1 MLNDLKTRNIS
12 LKGYSAEAKRA
23 EILRYFLKTFEVYDR
38 LFDILTDDSVFYKR
52 PEPLRHPIIFYFGH
66 TAAFYINKLVLAK
79 KMLRINPAFES
90 MFAIG
95 VDEMSWDDLD
105 GAKYDWPSVD
115 AVREYRQKVRD
126 AVCEFIKKE
135 PITLPI
141 DWNSGFWAI
150 LMGCEHERIHL
161 ETSSVLIRQL
171 DVSDVAESTM
181 FTICETSSKA
191 PSNTLLK
198 VKGGGVKLGKKFDDD
213 FYGWDNEYGSFEMEL
228 SDFEASKYLVSNG
241 EFLEFVVSG
250 GYQNPEFWSEE
261 GRRWLEFK
269 KPKHPVFWVETDGG
283 YEYRALTKVI
293 PLPLNWPVDVNCLE
307 AEAFCGWLS
316 AKIGFDVRLPTEAEW
331 YRLRDVSKVMDESGW
346 GLAAPANINLE
357 HFASASP
364 VDMFAHGDFCDV
376 IGNVWQWTKTPIY
389 PFDGFVT
396 HPLYDDF
403 TTPTFDGR
411 HNLIKGGSFIS
422 TGNEVLASSRYA
434 FRRHFFQHA
443 GFRYVR
449 SDNRGEDLSFVYESD
464 KSVSEYLEFH
474 YGDEYFGV
482 QNFPSKI
489 ARIAISQS
497 SDTPQKRALEIGCA
511 VGRLSFELAKVFE
524 SVTGIDFS
532 ARFIKNAVQMKEQG
546 VVKYKIKK
554 EGESYEAREVFASEF
569 GIDEESRERCE
580 FWQGDAC
587 NLKPHFTGYDLI
599 VAANLIDRLYDPKKF
614 LTDIY
619 TRLNERGVLIIASP
633 YSWDEEFTKKEKWL
647 TKDGMESFGAV
658 SEILSERFEP
668 IGNPINVDFVL
679 RESNR
684 KFQHVISEVSC
695 WRKKG

>member
-38 LFDILTDDSVFYKR
+38 LFDILADDSVFYKR

-66 TAAFYINKLVLAK
+66 TATFYINKLVLAK
-79 KMLRINPAFES
+79 KILRINPVFES

-105 GAKYDWPSVD
+105 ERKYEWPSVN
-115 AVREYRQKVRD
+115 AVREYRRQVKDV
-126 AVCEFIKKE
+126 VCEFIKKE
-135 PITLPI
+135 PIVLPI
-141 DWNSGFWAI
+141 DWDSGFWAV

-171 DVSDVAESTM
+171 DVSDVKESPL
-181 FTICETSSKA
+181 FTICDTYGA
-191 PSNTLLK
+191 TPDNLLLK
-198 VKGGGVKLGKKFDDD
+198 VKGGSVKLGKKFDDD
-213 FYGWDNEYGSFEMEL
+213 YYGWDNEYGAFEMEL

-241 EFLEFVVSG
+241 EFLEFVKSG

-261 GRRWLEFK
+261 GEKWLLFK
-269 KPKHPVFWVETDGG
+269 KPEYPVFWIKTDDGFL
-283 YEYRALTKVI
+283 YRALTKNI

-307 AEAFCGWLS
+307 AEAFCAWLS
-316 AKIGFDVRLPTEAEW
+316 DKKGFDLRLPTEAEW
-331 YRLRDVSKVMDESGW
+331 YRLRDVSKVVDEPSFGPSA
-346 GLAAPANINLE
+346 LANINLE
-357 HFASASP
+357 HFASACP
-364 VDMFAHGDFCDV
+364 VDMFANGDFFDI

-422 TGNEVLASSRYA
+422 TGNEALASARYA

-449 SDNRGEDLSFVYESD
+449 SDNRAEDLSFVYESD

-489 ARIAISQS
+489 ARIAISVTS
-497 SDTPQKRALEIGCA
+497 NTPQKKALEIGCA

-532 ARFIKNAVQMKEQG
+532 ARFVKNAVQMKEQG
-546 VVKYKIKK
+546 IVKYKIKK
-554 EGESYEAREVFASEF
+554 EGESYDAREVHASEF
-569 GIDEESRERCE
+569 GIDEETRDRCE

-587 NLKPHFTGYDLI
+587 NLKPHFSGYDLI

-614 LTDIY
+614 LTDIPK
-619 TRLNERGVLIIASP
+619 RLNDKGVLVITSP
-633 YSWDEEFTKKEKWL
+633 YSWDEEHTKKDKWL
-647 TKDGMESFGAV
+647 TAEEGGGFEALSD
-658 SEILSERFEP
+658 ILSEHFEL
-668 IGNPINVDFVL
+668 ISNPINVDFVL
-679 RESNR
+679 RESCR
-684 KFQHVISEVSC
+684 KFQHTISEVSC